1 MAPKSLKARTKKKVS
16 KKFFFQKG
24 QVGTKI
30 LVLIILFYF
39 VKKRSNKT
47 FLQLPRTDIVK

>member
-24 QVGTKI
+24 QVGRKI
-30 LVLIILFYF
+30 SSCLDHSFLFRQ
-39 VKKRSNKT
+39 KKIK
-47 FLQLPRTDIVK
+47 QDIPAAAKD